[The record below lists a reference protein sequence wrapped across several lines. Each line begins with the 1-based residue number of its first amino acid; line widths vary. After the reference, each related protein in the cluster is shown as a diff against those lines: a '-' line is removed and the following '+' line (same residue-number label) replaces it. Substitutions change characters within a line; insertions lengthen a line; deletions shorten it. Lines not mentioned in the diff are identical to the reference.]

1 MKNIKKLFITLRG
14 FTSTINRYPITILL
28 FTFSAILTG
37 FSIDNGDIENYTEL
51 LFTFIVGAA
60 VFMVLQIIYEQCF
73 QNTNIRLVFSVLA
86 ALAALVYY
94 LLVRF
99 AVEDFSEEHVI
110 RTLVLLFV
118 LVIAFMWIPTIRSKV
133 GFSENF
139 MVVFKAFFIVAF
151 YSLVLFLGISLI
163 IVAIDMLI
171 VNVDSRAYSHVGNLI
186 VLLYAPIHFLSLIP
200 IYPPNSSSAKSES
213 EYNEEDKSLLRLR
226 LNKAIEPSKF
236 LNGLISYIAIPI
248 TAIYTIILLLYI
260 VLNITGDFWRD
271 NLLESLLV
279 SYSVIVIV
287 VYLLA
292 SVLKSKSAIYFR
304 KIFPKVLIPVV
315 LFQTISS
322 IIKIGELG
330 ITSGRYYV
338 ILFGIFA
345 TVSAVLFSFRPNHN
359 NNVIAPILIVLSL
372 ISIFPPIDAFKVSKE
387 NQISRLSK
395 VLEENNMLIDD
406 KIIPNDSLSED
417 EEQIIINSVRYL
429 SRMNYLNEISW
440 LKSYGQNY
448 DFEGIFGFSQ
458 YGKSI
463 DTEMNE
469 VRRYNLYDRIPID
482 ISVYDFFV
490 AAEFFGDNN
499 QDYLDVSFWK
509 DKTYTLVQEKDNDI
523 GEIILKDE
531 EGNEMIRYS
540 LSSIFDGFKDKEE
553 RFGEIPLEEAQFVVE
568 NNKAIICIVTRAI
581 NYEEWEDE
589 NAYQHIDAY
598 ILVKIK

>member
-28 FTFSAILTG
+28 FTLSAILTG
-37 FSIDNGDIENYTEL
+37 FFIDNGDIENYTEL
-51 LFTFIVGAA
+51 LFAFIVGAA
-60 VFMVLQIIYEQCF
+60 VFMVLQVIYEQFF

-86 ALAALVYY
+86 ALAALIYY

-99 AVEDFSEEHVI
+99 AVEDFSEEYVI

-133 GFSENF
+133 GFSESF
-139 MVVFKAFFIVAF
+139 MVAFKAFFIVAF

-213 EYNEEDKSLLRLR
+213 EYNEEDKSLLRQR

-236 LNGLISYIAIPI
+236 LDGLISYIAIPI

-448 DFEGIFGFSQ
+448 DFEGTFGFPQ

-499 QDYLDVSFWK
+499 SDYLDVSFWK
-509 DKTYTLVQEKDNDI
+509 DKTYTLVQEMDNDI
-523 GEIILKDE
+523 GDIILKDE
-531 EGNEMIRYS
+531 EGNELIRYS
-540 LSSIFDGFKDKEE
+540 LSSIFDGFKDNEE
-553 RFGEIPLEEAQFVVE
+553 RFGEIPLEEAQFVAE